1 MSFLQTKYA
10 QKLKG
15 DISFTQ
21 IELPIRILMHLLH
34 WVVFFLS
41 FANIPNVK
49 YFPMTLSVLL
59 PASLR
64 MLNWACEMA

>member
-1 MSFLQTKYA
+1 MKYA
-10 QKLKG
+10 QKLER

-21 IELPIRILMHLLH
+21 IEFPIRILPHLLH
-34 WVVFFLS
+34 CFFLS
-41 FANIPNVK
+41 FANIPNIK